1 MPIDFPSNPTLNQ
14 IFSTNTKSWIYGT
27 AGWKAYDIQGTVANN
42 VVRQTTASSNQTLFT
57 VPNYVQGQN
66 QIRVFINGVR
76 QNNVVDFAET
86 SSTTITLTDPATV
99 GDNVAFEVIT
109 YAGTP
114 VFTGIYP
121 TIIDDTSTNATRYP
135 LFAQGTG
142 GSLSIVNTDSTG
154 LTFNPSSAELT
165 VGSLKFGDG
174 TTQSTTALALAQA
187 AYGKANAE
195 GTINNTQN
203 TNITNVN
210 TFAQAAYTQ
219 ANTVPTNINTRG
231 IQTNANYFPSFVDA
245 NNATNA
251 TETVHTHAN
260 LTWNPSTGVFSAPT
274 FSGAGTSLTGTA
286 SSLSVGG
293 SAGSAANLTGGNITG
308 NYILSNASSPNTVY
322 LQFGDNTGW
331 TYRFMTNVSGTP
343 TARFSFVDSGNFTAV
358 GSVTAS
364 SFSGAGTGLTG
375 TASGF
380 TANNA
385 TYWAGLPLPT
395 AGAVPGASNI
405 PRTDVNGY
413 LFVNYINSN
422 TAVSE
427 NPTVG
432 NVIVVNSSND
442 GYYRKSTPANIYGGS
457 WSSWYAGQVAQDQ
470 LGSYAYLGYGAAAT
484 TAITAGT
491 NQAGSLLRFWGS
503 SGAVNAGMTS
513 TTAAGATPSGTW
525 KPVGSSTS
533 TASLVKHSMWVRVA

>member
-76 QNNVVDFAET
+76 QNNVVDFSET
-86 SSTTITLTDPATV
+86 STSSITLTSPATL

-114 VFTGIYP
+114 VFTGVYP

-203 TNITNVN
+203 TNITAVN

-231 IQTNANYFPSFVDA
+231 IQTNASYFPTFVDA
-245 NNATNA
+245 NNATA
-251 TETVHTHAN
+251 ASETVHTHAN
-260 LTWNPSTGVFSAPT
+260 YSFNPSTGALSAT
-274 FSGAGTSLTGTA
+274 
-286 SSLSVGG
+286 
-293 SAGSAANLTGGNITG
+293 
-308 NYILSNASSPNTVY
+308 
-322 LQFGDNTGW
+322 
-331 TYRFMTNVSGTP
+331 
-343 TARFSFVDSGNFTAV
+343 
-358 GSVTAS
+358 
-364 SFSGAGTGLTG
+364 SFSG
-375 TASGF
+375 

-442 GYYRKSTPANIYGGS
+442 GYYRKSTPANLYGGS
-457 WSSWYAGQVAQDQ
+457 WSSWYAGQVAHDQ
-470 LGSYAYLGYGAAAT
+470 LGSYAYLGYGAAST

-491 NQAGSLLRFWGS
+491 NQAGSGLRFWGS
-503 SGAVNAGMTS
+503 AGALNATQVS
-513 TTAAGATPSGTW
+513 TQAAGATPSGTW
-525 KPVGSSTS
+525 KPVGTV
-533 TASLVKHSMWVRVA
+533 TQTTSLVKHSMFVRVA

>member
-76 QNNVVDFAET
+76 QNNVIDFAET
-86 SSTTITLTDPATV
+86 STSSITLTSPATL

-114 VFTGIYP
+114 VFTGVYP
-121 TIIDDTSTNATRYP
+121 TIIDDTSTNGSRYI
-135 LFAQGTG
+135 LFSQATG

-154 LTFNPSSAELT
+154 LVFNPSSAELT
-165 VGSLKFGDG
+165 LGSVKFGDT
-174 TTQSTTALALAQA
+174 TTQSTSAIPLAQA
-187 AYGKANAE
+187 AFNSANA
-195 GTINNTQN
+195 G
-203 TNITNVN
+203 VN
-210 TFAQAAYTQ
+210 LATAAYAQANSSGT
-219 ANTVPTNINTRG
+219 PTNINTRG
-231 IQTNANYFPSFVDA
+231 IQTNNSYFPTFVDA

-251 TETVHTHAN
+251 SETVHTHAN
-260 LTWNPSTGVFSAPT
+260 YSFNPSTGTLSAT
-274 FSGAGTSLTGTA
+274 
-286 SSLSVGG
+286 
-293 SAGSAANLTGGNITG
+293 
-308 NYILSNASSPNTVY
+308 
-322 LQFGDNTGW
+322 
-331 TYRFMTNVSGTP
+331 
-343 TARFSFVDSGNFTAV
+343 
-358 GSVTAS
+358 

-422 TAVSE
+422 TAAAE

-432 NVIVVNSSND
+432 DVIVVNSSND
-442 GYYRKSTPANIYGGS
+442 GYFRKSTPTNLYNGS
-457 WSSWYAGQVAQDQ
+457 WSSWYASQVAQGQ
-470 LGSYAYLGYGAAAT
+470 LGSYAYLGYGAAST

-491 NQAGSLLRFWGS
+491 NQAGSGLRFWGS
-503 SGAVNAGMTS
+503 AGALNATQVS
-513 TTAAGATPSGTW
+513 TQAAGATPSGTW
-525 KPVGSSTS
+525 KPVGTV
-533 TASLVKHSMWVRVA
+533 TQTTSLVKHSMFVRVA

>member
-27 AGWKAYDIQGTVANN
+27 SGWKAYDIQGTVANTA
-42 VVRQTTASSNQTLFT
+42 VRQITATNGQTSFT

-86 SSTTITLTDPATV
+86 TPTTITLTSGAV
-99 GDNVAFEVIT
+99 AGDNVAFEVIT

-114 VFTGIYP
+114 VFTGVYP
-121 TIIDDTSTNATRYP
+121 SIIDDTVTNATRYP

-154 LTFNPSSAELT
+154 LTFNPLTSTLT
-165 VGSLKFGDG
+165 VGSLGFTDG
-174 TTQSTTALALAQA
+174 TTQ
-187 AYGKANAE
+187 
-195 GTINNTQN
+195 N
-203 TNITNVN
+203 TNALTL
-210 TFAQAAYTQ
+210 AQAAYTQ

-231 IQTNANYFPSFVDA
+231 IQTNASYFPTFVDA

-260 LTWNPSTGVFSAPT
+260 YNFNPSTGALSA
-274 FSGAGTSLTGTA
+274 TSFTG
-286 SSLSVGG
+286 SLNGG
-293 SAGSAANLTGGNITG
+293 SIFGNFIIG
-308 NYILSNASSPNTVY
+308 NATSPNTNY
-322 LQFGDNTGW
+322 FQFGDNTGW
-331 TYRFMTNVSGTP
+331 TFRFLTNVSGTP
-343 TARFSFVDSGNFTAV
+343 TTRFSFVDNGNFTAV
-358 GSVTAS
+358 GSVTAT

-380 TANNA
+380 TANS
-385 TYWAGLPLPT
+385 TTFWAGLPLPT

-405 PRTDVNGY
+405 PRTDTNGY
-413 LFVNYINSN
+413 LFLNYIHSN
-422 TAVSE
+422 TASAE

-432 NVIVVNSSND
+432 NVIVTNNSDNA
-442 GYYRKSTPANIYGGS
+442 YFRKSTPGSLYGGS
-457 WSSWYAGQVAQDQ
+457 WSSWYAGQVVQDQ
-470 LGSYAYLGYGAAAT
+470 LGSYAYLGYGAAST

-491 NQAGSLLRFWGS
+491 NQAGSGLRFWGS
-503 SGAVNAGMTS
+503 AGAVGATMVS
-513 TTAAGATPSGTW
+513 TNPAGATPSGTW
-525 KPVGSSTS
+525 KPVGTVAQ
-533 TASLVKHSMWVRVA
+533 TTSLVKHSMWVRVA